1 MYVSHHFTT
10 KWKSALTSDSA
21 PLSFQSILKWRRNAL
36 QNHWSTGIHPQHIRT
51 YQYIKYVQVT
61 NNLIHTYT
69 HTYININLPSLGQ
82 LRWERCSNGS
92 EDRTPHPI
100 STSLVLS
107 SESYTIQYIHTWKN
121 LFTWIDRS
129 TSTKQAKCVTWL
141 PRSYLWQ
148 PIQTK
153 TNPTAS

>member
-1 MYVSHHFTT
+1 MYVSHHFTIIYGKVEECSYLRLCAT
-10 KWKSALTSDSA
+10 LLSIDTQVEMERTPKPLEHWNTPSAHTHLPIHKIFTSHQQ
-21 PLSFQSILKWRRNAL
+21 L
-36 QNHWSTGIHPQHIRT
+36 
-51 YQYIKYVQVT
+51 
-61 NNLIHTYT
+61 HTYI

-129 TSTKQAKCVTWL
+129 TSTKQATCVT
-141 PRSYLWQ
+141 
-148 PIQTK
+148 
-153 TNPTAS
+153 